1 MNESTVIALGFFDG
15 VHRGHGALL
24 KMAVRRAQERGCRS
38 AAFTFDRSP
47 REFVTGK
54 PVPLLTT
61 PSERANIIRTQ
72 YGVQEVFVE
81 PFDRNMMTMPWE
93 DFISELLVRK
103 YHAVHLVAG
112 HDFRFGHKN
121 EGDVEKLRSYCAA
134 HGLGCDI
141 IPRVEKD
148 GVTVSSTY
156 IRSLLEA
163 GEVRRAAEFLGH
175 YFSVEGTVRH
185 GEGIGKKSLFPTAN
199 LIPEEHIIALK
210 RGVYATRAHLPNGE
224 TCVGVTNVGVRPTV
238 SDKNTVTI
246 ETYLVGFDGDLYGQK
261 LQLDFFDYLREEKK
275 FSSTQELH
283 DMIAK
288 NAGSFQN
295 CRFFFLRVYF
305 PTGFFFP
312 LVYNNP
318 RHNKSTHREGTG
330 CEGDRAAQKQGMV
343 RKGHRLRAAL
353 CALVRAGGGAGLRRL
368 RAARARHDRRI
379 GRRIAGGE
387 RADRRVGG
395 RCAVSAVFAR
405 T

>member
-1 MNESTVIALGFFDG
+1 MNNLEKTVIALGFFDG

-24 KMAVRRAQERGCRS
+24 RKTAERARELGAVP
-38 AAFTFDRSP
+38 AAFTFDRP
-47 REFVTGK
+47 PKEVVTGQ
-54 PVPLLTT
+54 PVYLINSNRDRQGLM
-61 PSERANIIRTQ
+61 ERL
-72 YGVQEVFVE
+72 YGIERVIFA
-81 PFDRNMMTMPWE
+81 PFDREMMTMPWE

-185 GEGIGKKSLFPTAN
+185 GEGIGKKALFPTAN

-261 LQLDFFDYLREEKK
+261 LQLDFFNYLREEKK

-283 DMIAK
+283 DMIAQ
-288 NAGSFQN
+288 NA
-295 CRFFFLRVYF
+295 
-305 PTGFFFP
+305 
-312 LVYNNP
+312 
-318 RHNKSTHREGTG
+318 REA
-330 CEGDRAAQKQGMV
+330 EMIVK
-343 RKGHRLRAAL
+343 
-353 CALVRAGGGAGLRRL
+353 
-368 RAARARHDRRI
+368 
-379 GRRIAGGE
+379 
-387 RADRRVGG
+387 
-395 RCAVSAVFAR
+395 
-405 T
+405 

>member
-1 MNESTVIALGFFDG
+1 MNNLEKTVIALGFFDG

-24 KMAVRRAQERGCRS
+24 RKTAERARELGAVP
-38 AAFTFDRSP
+38 AAFTFDRP
-47 REFVTGK
+47 PKEVVTGQ
-54 PVPLLTT
+54 PVYLINSNRDRQGLM
-61 PSERANIIRTQ
+61 ERL
-72 YGVQEVFVE
+72 YGINRVIFA
-81 PFDRNMMTMPWE
+81 PFDREMMTMPWE

-185 GEGIGKKSLFPTAN
+185 GEGIGKKALFPTAN

-210 RGVYATRAHLPNGE
+210 RGVYATRAHLPNGA

-283 DMIAK
+283 DMIAQ
-288 NAGSFQN
+288 NA
-295 CRFFFLRVYF
+295 
-305 PTGFFFP
+305 
-312 LVYNNP
+312 
-318 RHNKSTHREGTG
+318 REA
-330 CEGDRAAQKQGMV
+330 EMIVK
-343 RKGHRLRAAL
+343 
-353 CALVRAGGGAGLRRL
+353 
-368 RAARARHDRRI
+368 
-379 GRRIAGGE
+379 
-387 RADRRVGG
+387 
-395 RCAVSAVFAR
+395 
-405 T
+405 